1 MTTERGPLTYITLTD
16 NEHQPLGAVAYG
28 GADWTLNCGLCPHA
42 APSTD
47 PKDGVKELVAHI
59 EGAHLVTAVVDVIG
73 SRTPDRP
80 ALRRL
85 PEAELK

>member
-47 PKDGVKELVAHI
+47 PEDGVKELVAHI
-59 EGAHLVTAVVDVIG
+59 EGAHPVTAVIEVIEVPNP
-73 SRTPDRP
+73 R
-80 ALRRL
+80 
-85 PEAELK
+85 